1 MFPMTVKGAQG
12 FKISFQLVLELY
24 CAHNVLGH
32 CKERKYKEKF
42 LSSTHF
48 KYLHSSLFITNK
60 KIFL

>member
-32 CKERKYKEKF
+32 RKERKYKEKF
-42 LSSTHF
+42 
-48 KYLHSSLFITNK
+48 FIKHT
-60 KIFL
+60 F